1 MRRASKRGPIVG
13 GGLVALLLALSIVVG
28 YSFPVLTALRV
39 FTGLMVGLFLLVGIW
54 LVSQESPRW
63 LAYRLRLKAPGSVR
77 FTGLMFIL
85 IAVDFAI
92 ALANSLFA
100 WHAIWPLYAVTLI
113 TLVGVV
119 VSVVLAARQRRHPGP
134 F

>member
-1 MRRASKRGPIVG
+1 MRRVSRRGPIVG
-13 GGLVALLLALSIVVG
+13 SGLVAVLLALSIAVG
-28 YSFPVLTALRV
+28 YSFPVLTVLRV

-63 LAYRLRLKAPGSVR
+63 LVHRLRLKAPGSVR

-85 IAVDFAI
+85 IGVEFAI

-100 WHAIWPLYAVTLI
+100 WHALWPLYAVTFVA
-113 TLVGVV
+113 LVGVG
-119 VSVVLAARQRRHPGP
+119 VSVVITVRQQRQPGP
-134 F
+134 S